1 MITLS
6 QAMEI
11 VHAHPLQTATEAI
24 PLGECTHRV
33 LAEDISSDL
42 DMPPFNKSAMDGYAC
57 RREDLASGLTVTEEI
72 PAGKI
77 PSGTIGENQCA
88 RIMTGSMLPPGADC
102 VIKLEDTTTLA
113 CGSIRFTAPHTAN
126 NICLKGEDVRKGD
139 LVLSRGSLLKA
150 PHIAVL
156 ASTGHVKPLV
166 YRQPRICVLSTG
178 DEIVEP
184 EVFPS
189 LAQIR
194 NSNAGQLIA
203 QAAAMGLHARYAG
216 IAADEAQ
223 ELETKITRALDDHDL
238 LLLTGGVST
247 GDYDLVP
254 IILQRMGFRILF
266 HKVAVQPGNPTL
278 FAGRDNKRV
287 FGLPGNPV
295 SAFVQFEYL
304 VKPMLYASMG
314 HHFTPLIVSM
324 PFGKTFQRRN
334 AGRTALIPV
343 TTCEGKALPV
353 EYHGSAHIH
362 AYAHASGIVA
372 LETGKT
378 TIEAGEFAD
387 VRFL

>member
-6 QAMEI
+6 RALDI
-11 VHAHPLQTATEAI
+11 VCSHPLQTASEAI
-24 PLGECTHRV
+24 PLNECHLRV
-33 LAEDISSDL
+33 LAEDVSSDL
-42 DMPPFNKSAMDGYAC
+42 DIPPFDKSAMDGFAC
-57 RREDLASGLTVTEEI
+57 RREDLTADLEVTEEI

-77 PSGTIGENQCA
+77 PSGTIGKNQCA

-102 VIKLEDTTTLA
+102 VIKLEDTATLPG
-113 CGSIRFTAPHTAN
+113 GSIRFIASYTTD

-139 LVLSRGSLLKA
+139 IVLNKGSLLKA
-150 PHIAVL
+150 PHLAVL
-156 ASTGHVKPLV
+156 ASTGHVLPRV

-184 EVFPS
+184 DVTPAA
-189 LAQIR
+189 AQIR

-203 QAAAMGLHARYAG
+203 QAAAMGLKACYAG
-216 IAADEAQ
+216 IAADEAH
-223 ELETKITRALDDHDL
+223 ELKKKIEFALQDCEL
-238 LLLTGGVST
+238 LLLTGGVSA

-254 IILQRMGFRILF
+254 LILQQMGFDIHF
-266 HKVAVQPGNPTL
+266 HKIAVQPGNPTL
-278 FAGRDNKRV
+278 FAGSQNKRV

-314 HHFTPLIVSM
+314 HHYRALIQPM
-324 PFGKTFQRRN
+324 PFGNTFRRRN

-343 TTCEGKALPV
+343 ITAEGKAWPV

-362 AYAHASGIVA
+362 AYVHATGIVE

-378 TIEAGEFAD
+378 SIETGETVD